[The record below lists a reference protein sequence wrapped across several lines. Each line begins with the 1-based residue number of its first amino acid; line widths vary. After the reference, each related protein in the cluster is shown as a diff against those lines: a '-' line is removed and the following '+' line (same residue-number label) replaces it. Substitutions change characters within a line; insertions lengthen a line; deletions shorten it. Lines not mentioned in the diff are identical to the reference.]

1 MYIIIKT
8 EEEKNIWK
16 YKTMKKYILFILT
29 IRNLFLSNDYSYY
42 ERRV

>member
-8 EEEKNIWK
+8 EEEKDIWK
-16 YKTMKKYILFILT
+16 YKRWKYIVFILT
-29 IRNLFLSNDYSYY
+29 VRNLFLSNDYSYY